1 MQNNFKKK
9 YSFEKRLEESREI
22 IEKYTGRV
30 PIIVEKHHDC
40 TLPTVDK
47 CKYLVPKDMTIMEF
61 VYVVRKRIEL
71 KPSQSLFITINSR
84 SFVSK
89 GEGNSKLSGVFFTP
103 TLYVS
108 ICLTPEQPTSNNI
121 INVLISSLI

>member
-9 YSFEKRLEESREI
+9 YSFEKRLEESRDI

-61 VYVVRKRIEL
+61 MYVVRKRIEL
-71 KPSQSLFITINSR
+71 KPSQSLFITINNTLT
-84 SFVSK
+84 
-89 GEGNSKLSGVFFTP
+89 GGNKTIRDIYSDKKDEDGF
-103 TLYVS
+103 LYVVY
-108 ICLTPEQPTSNNI
+108 TSENTFG
-121 INVLISSLI
+121 

>member
-1 MQNNFKKK
+1 MENTFKKK
-9 YSFEKRLEESREI
+9 YSFEKRLEESRDI

-61 VYVVRKRIEL
+61 MYVVRKRIEL
-71 KPSQSLFITINSR
+71 KPSQSLFITINNTLT
-84 SFVSK
+84 
-89 GEGNSKLSGVFFTP
+89 GGNKTIRDIYSDKKDEDGF
-103 TLYVS
+103 LYVVY
-108 ICLTPEQPTSNNI
+108 TSENTFG
-121 INVLISSLI
+121 